1 MGRWSELSVVM
12 GSQLDLRPMCALVM
26 VMSGEEVGPLEGILV
41 GLSWLITIS
50 VELSRASTIFAPL
63 SMAAASVV
71 EEYQRPS

>member
-1 MGRWSELSVVM
+1 M
-12 GSQLDLRPMCALVM
+12 GSQLELRPMCALVM

-41 GLSWLITIS
+41 GLSWFITIS

-71 EEYQRPS
+71 MEYQRPS